1 MELTVWLGLLA
12 SALFI
17 SISPGPGAIFS
28 ISQGTQYGLRR
39 ALFSVIGLQLGL
51 TSQILFLLFGLGVLI
66 DQFPS
71 IFIVI
76 KVLGMIYLIIL
87 GIMQWFKRIEQ
98 ISTPEEE
105 IQVVFSPLKVLL
117 QGFFVNLTNIKG
129 TVFFLALIPL
139 FINLT
144 ALKLS
149 TCIIFISTLIGIDFL
164 VMMGYVTLAEISKT
178 LLSDPK
184 KILWQNRLTG
194 STLILVGLI
203 MGTT

>member
-28 ISQGTQYGLRR
+28 ISQGTQYGFKR
-39 ALFSVIGLQLGL
+39 AMFSVAGLQLGL
-51 TSQILFLLFGLGVLI
+51 VSQILFLLFGLGVLI
-66 DQFPS
+66 KQFPS
-71 IFIVI
+71 VFIVI
-76 KVLGMIYLIIL
+76 KILGMLYLIVLGIL
-87 GIMQWFKRIEQ
+87 QWLKKIEQ
-98 ISTPEEE
+98 IDTNEDHQSLS
-105 IQVVFSPLKVLL
+105 FRPLKALL

-139 FINLT
+139 FIDLT

-149 TCIIFISTLIGIDFL
+149 TCIIFTGTLIVIDL
-164 VMMGYVTLAEISKT
+164 IVMAGYVTLAQVSKT
-178 LLSDPK
+178 LLADPK

>member
-1 MELTVWLGLLA
+1 MELTAWLGLSA

-28 ISQGTQYGLRR
+28 ISQGTQYGFKRS
-39 ALFSVIGLQLGL
+39 LFSLIGLQIGL
-51 TSQILFLLFGLGVLI
+51 MSQIVFLLFGLGVLI
-66 DQFPS
+66 DQFPAVF
-71 IFIVI
+71 IFI
-76 KVLGMIYLIIL
+76 KLLGMFYLILL
-87 GIMQWFKRIEQ
+87 GILQWRKKIEQ
-98 ISTPEEE
+98 ISTSKVDS
-105 IQVVFSPLKVLL
+105 QVSFSPFKSVMK
-117 QGFFVNLTNIKG
+117 GFFVNLTNIKG

-139 FINLT
+139 FLDLT

-149 TCIIFISTLIGIDFL
+149 TCIIFTSTLIVIDL
-164 VMMGYVTLAEISKT
+164 IVMTGYVTLAEISKA

-194 STLILVGLI
+194 STLIMVGLI

>member
-28 ISQGTQYGLRR
+28 ISQGTQYGFKR
-39 ALFSVIGLQLGL
+39 AMFSVAGLQLGL
-51 TSQILFLLFGLGVLI
+51 VSQILFLLFGLGVLI
-66 DQFPS
+66 NQFPS
-71 IFIVI
+71 VFIVI
-76 KVLGMIYLIIL
+76 KILGMLYLIVLGIL
-87 GIMQWFKRIEQ
+87 QWLKKIEQ
-98 ISTPEEE
+98 IDTNEDHQSLS
-105 IQVVFSPLKVLL
+105 FRPLKALL

-139 FINLT
+139 FIDLT

-149 TCIIFISTLIGIDFL
+149 TCIIFTGTLIVIDL
-164 VMMGYVTLAEISKT
+164 IVMAGYVTLAQVSKT
-178 LLSDPK
+178 LLADPK

>member
-28 ISQGTQYGLRR
+28 ISQGTQYGFKR
-39 ALFSVIGLQLGL
+39 AMFSVAGLQLGL
-51 TSQILFLLFGLGVLI
+51 VSQILFLLFGLGVLI
-66 DQFPS
+66 NQFPS
-71 IFIVI
+71 VFIVI
-76 KVLGMIYLIIL
+76 KILGMLYLIVLGIL
-87 GIMQWFKRIEQ
+87 QWLKKIEQ
-98 ISTPEEE
+98 IDTNEDHQSLS
-105 IQVVFSPLKVLL
+105 FRPLKALL

-139 FINLT
+139 FIDLT

-149 TCIIFISTLIGIDFL
+149 TCIIFTATLIVIDL
-164 VMMGYVTLAEISKT
+164 IVMAGYVTLAQVSKK
-178 LLSDPK
+178 LLAEPK

>member
-28 ISQGTQYGLRR
+28 ISQGTQYGFKR
-39 ALFSVIGLQLGL
+39 AMFSVAGLQLGL
-51 TSQILFLLFGLGVLI
+51 ISQILFLLFGLGVLI
-66 DQFPS
+66 NQFPS
-71 IFIVI
+71 VFIVI
-76 KVLGMIYLIIL
+76 KILGMLYLIAL
-87 GIMQWFKRIEQ
+87 GILQWLKKIEQ
-98 ISTPEEE
+98 ISTNEDYHSLS
-105 IQVVFSPLKVLL
+105 FNPLKALL

-139 FINLT
+139 FIDLT

-149 TCIIFISTLIGIDFL
+149 TCIIFTLTLIVIDL
-164 VMMGYVTLAEISKT
+164 VVMAGYVTLAQLSKS
-178 LLSDPK
+178 LLADPK

-194 STLILVGLI
+194 STLIFVGLI
-203 MGTT
+203 MGIT

>member
-28 ISQGTQYGLRR
+28 ISQGTQYGFKR
-39 ALFSVIGLQLGL
+39 AMFSVIGLQLGL
-51 TSQILFLLFGLGVLI
+51 ISQILFLLFGLGVLI
-66 DQFPS
+66 NQFPS
-71 IFIVI
+71 VFIVI
-76 KVLGMIYLIIL
+76 KILGMLYLIAL
-87 GIMQWFKRIEQ
+87 GILQWLKKIEQ
-98 ISTPEEE
+98 IATNEDYHSLTFKP
-105 IQVVFSPLKVLL
+105 FKALM

-139 FINLT
+139 FIDLT

-149 TCIIFISTLIGIDFL
+149 TCIIFTSTLIVIDL
-164 VMMGYVTLAEISKT
+164 MVMAGYGTLAQVSKT
-178 LLSDPK
+178 LLADPK

-203 MGTT
+203 MGNT

>member
-28 ISQGTQYGLRR
+28 ISQGTQYGFKR
-39 ALFSVIGLQLGL
+39 AMFSVTGLQLGL
-51 TSQILFLLFGLGVLI
+51 ISQILFLLFGLGVLI
-66 DQFPS
+66 NQFPS
-71 IFIVI
+71 VFIII
-76 KVLGMIYLIIL
+76 KILGMLYLIVL
-87 GIMQWFKRIEQ
+87 GIMQWLKKIEQ
-98 ISTPEEE
+98 IDTNEEHGSLNFNP
-105 IQVVFSPLKVLL
+105 IKALL
-117 QGFFVNLTNIKG
+117 LGFFVNLTNIKG

-139 FINLT
+139 FIDLT

-149 TCIIFISTLIGIDFL
+149 TCIIFTATLIVIDLL
-164 VMMGYVTLAEISKT
+164 VMAGYVTLAEISKT
-178 LLSDPK
+178 LLADPK

-194 STLILVGLI
+194 STLIVVGLI

>member
-1 MELTVWLGLLA
+1 MELTVWLGLMA

-28 ISQGTQYGLRR
+28 ISQGTQYRFKR
-39 ALFSVIGLQLGL
+39 AMFSVAGLQLGL
-51 TSQILFLLFGLGVLI
+51 VSQILFLLFGLGVLI
-66 DQFPS
+66 NQFPS
-71 IFIVI
+71 VFIVI
-76 KVLGMIYLIIL
+76 KILGMMYLIVLGIL
-87 GIMQWFKRIEQ
+87 QWLKKIEQ
-98 ISTPEEE
+98 IDTNEDHQSLS
-105 IQVVFSPLKVLL
+105 FRPLKALL

-139 FINLT
+139 FIDLT

-149 TCIIFISTLIGIDFL
+149 TCIIFTATLIVIDL
-164 VMMGYVTLAEISKT
+164 IVMAGYVTLAQVSKT
-178 LLSDPK
+178 LLADPK

>member
-28 ISQGTQYGLRR
+28 ISQGIQYGFKRS
-39 ALFSVIGLQLGL
+39 LFSVIGLQFGL
-51 TSQILFLLFGLGVLI
+51 ISQILFLLFGLGVLI

-71 IFIVI
+71 VFIII
-76 KVLGMIYLIIL
+76 KILGMLYLIVL
-87 GIMQWFKRIEQ
+87 GIMQWLKKIEQ
-98 ISTPEEE
+98 ISTSREESQ
-105 IQVVFSPLKVLL
+105 IVFSPLKALL

-139 FINLT
+139 FIDLT

-149 TCIIFISTLIGIDFL
+149 TCVIFTATLIVIDLL
-164 VMMGYVTLAEISKT
+164 VMTGYVTLAEISKS

>member
-28 ISQGTQYGLRR
+28 ISQGTQYGFKR
-39 ALFSVIGLQLGL
+39 AMFSVAGLQLGL
-51 TSQILFLLFGLGVLI
+51 VSQILFLLFGLGVLI
-66 DQFPS
+66 NQFPS
-71 IFIVI
+71 VFIVI
-76 KVLGMIYLIIL
+76 KILGMLYLIVLGIL
-87 GIMQWFKRIEQ
+87 QWLKKIEQ
-98 ISTPEEE
+98 IDTNEDHQSLS
-105 IQVVFSPLKVLL
+105 FRPLKALL

-139 FINLT
+139 FIDLT

-149 TCIIFISTLIGIDFL
+149 TCIIFTSTLIVIDL
-164 VMMGYVTLAEISKT
+164 IVMAGYVTLAQVSKT
-178 LLSDPK
+178 LLADPK

>member
-28 ISQGTQYGLRR
+28 ISQGTQYGFKRSL
-39 ALFSVIGLQLGL
+39 LSVIGLQFGL
-51 TSQILFLLFGLGVLI
+51 ISQILFLLFGLGVLI

-71 IFIVI
+71 VFIII
-76 KVLGMIYLIIL
+76 KILGMLYLIIL
-87 GIMQWFKRIEQ
+87 GIMQWLKKIEQ
-98 ISTPEEE
+98 ISTSREESQ
-105 IQVVFSPLKVLL
+105 IVFSPLKALL

-139 FINLT
+139 FIDLT

-149 TCIIFISTLIGIDFL
+149 TCVIFTATLIVIDLL
-164 VMMGYVTLAEISKT
+164 VMTGYVTLAEISKS

>member
-28 ISQGTQYGLRR
+28 ISQGTQYGFKR
-39 ALFSVIGLQLGL
+39 AIFSVIGLQLGL
-51 TSQILFLLFGLGVLI
+51 ISQILFLLFGLGVLI
-66 DQFPS
+66 NQFPS
-71 IFIVI
+71 VFTVI
-76 KVLGMIYLIIL
+76 KILGMLYLIAL
-87 GIMQWFKRIEQ
+87 GILQWLKKIEQ
-98 ISTPEEE
+98 IATNEDYHSLTFKP
-105 IQVVFSPLKVLL
+105 FKALM

-139 FINLT
+139 FIDLT

-149 TCIIFISTLIGIDFL
+149 TCIIFTSTLIVIDL
-164 VMMGYVTLAEISKT
+164 MVMAGYVTLAQVSKT
-178 LLSDPK
+178 LLADPK

>member
-1 MELTVWLGLLA
+1 MELSVWFGLLA

-28 ISQGTQYGLRR
+28 ISQGTQNGFKR
-39 ALFSVIGLQLGL
+39 ALIAVVGLQLGL
-51 TSQILFLLFGLGVLI
+51 ISQIVFLLFGLGILI

-71 IFIVI
+71 VFIVI
-76 KVLGMIYLIIL
+76 KILGMAYLVIL
-87 GIMQWFKRIEQ
+87 GLIQWLKKIEQ
-98 ISTPEEE
+98 ISTSNN
-105 IQVVFSPLKVLL
+105 QLKSTYSALNSLL

-139 FINLT
+139 FVDLT
-144 ALKLS
+144 ALKFS
-149 TCIIFISTLIGIDFL
+149 TCLIFISTLIIIDL
-164 VMMGYVTLAEISKT
+164 MVMTGYVIIAELSKT

-194 STLILVGLI
+194 ATLILVGLV

>member
-28 ISQGTQYGLRR
+28 ISQGTQYGFKR
-39 ALFSVIGLQLGL
+39 AMFSVIGLQLGL
-51 TSQILFLLFGLGVLI
+51 ISQILFLLFGLGVLI
-66 DQFPS
+66 NQFPS
-71 IFIVI
+71 VFIVI
-76 KVLGMIYLIIL
+76 KILGMLYLIAL
-87 GIMQWFKRIEQ
+87 GILQWLKKIEQ
-98 ISTPEEE
+98 IATNEDYHSLTFKP
-105 IQVVFSPLKVLL
+105 FKALM

-139 FINLT
+139 FIDLT

-149 TCIIFISTLIGIDFL
+149 TCIIFTSTLIVIDL
-164 VMMGYVTLAEISKT
+164 MVMAGYVTLAQVSKT
-178 LLSDPK
+178 LLADPK

-203 MGTT
+203 MGNT

>member
-28 ISQGTQYGLRR
+28 ISQGTQYGFKR
-39 ALFSVIGLQLGL
+39 AMFSVAGLQLGL
-51 TSQILFLLFGLGVLI
+51 ISQILFLLFGLGVLI
-66 DQFPS
+66 NQFPS
-71 IFIVI
+71 VFIII
-76 KVLGMIYLIIL
+76 KILGMLYLIVL
-87 GIMQWFKRIEQ
+87 GIMQWLKKIEQ
-98 ISTPEEE
+98 IDTNEDHGSLTFNP
-105 IQVVFSPLKVLL
+105 IKTLL

-139 FINLT
+139 FIDLT

-149 TCIIFISTLIGIDFL
+149 TCIIFTATLIVIDLL
-164 VMMGYVTLAEISKT
+164 VMAGYVTLAEISKT
-178 LLSDPK
+178 LLADPK

-194 STLILVGLI
+194 STLIVVGLI

>member
-28 ISQGTQYGLRR
+28 ISQGTQYGFKR
-39 ALFSVIGLQLGL
+39 AMFSVAGLQLGL
-51 TSQILFLLFGLGVLI
+51 ISQILFLLFGLGVLI
-66 DQFPS
+66 NQFPS
-71 IFIVI
+71 VFIII
-76 KVLGMIYLIIL
+76 KILGMFYLIVLGV
-87 GIMQWFKRIEQ
+87 MQWLNKIEQ
-98 ISTPEEE
+98 ISTNEDHNG
-105 IQVVFSPLKVLL
+105 FTFNPLKALL

-139 FINLT
+139 FIDLT

-149 TCIIFISTLIGIDFL
+149 TCIIFMATLIGIDL
-164 VMMGYVTLAEISKT
+164 IVMAGYVTLADISKA
-178 LLSDPK
+178 LLADPK
-184 KILWQNRLTG
+184 KILWQNRVTG
-194 STLILVGLI
+194 GTLILVGLI

>member
-28 ISQGTQYGLRR
+28 ISQGTQYGFKR
-39 ALFSVIGLQLGL
+39 AMFSVAGLQLGL
-51 TSQILFLLFGLGVLI
+51 ISQILFLLFGLGVLI
-66 DQFPS
+66 NQFPS
-71 IFIVI
+71 VFIII
-76 KVLGMIYLIIL
+76 KILGMLYLIVL
-87 GIMQWFKRIEQ
+87 GIMQWLKKIEQ
-98 ISTPEEE
+98 IDTNEDHGNLTFNP
-105 IQVVFSPLKVLL
+105 IKALL

-139 FINLT
+139 FIDLT

-149 TCIIFISTLIGIDFL
+149 TCIIFTSTLIVIDLL
-164 VMMGYVTLAEISKT
+164 VMAGYVTLAEISKT
-178 LLSDPK
+178 LLADPK

-194 STLILVGLI
+194 STLIVVGLI

>member
-28 ISQGTQYGLRR
+28 ISQGTQYGFKR
-39 ALFSVIGLQLGL
+39 AMFSVAGLQLGL
-51 TSQILFLLFGLGVLI
+51 VSQILFLLFGLGVLI
-66 DQFPS
+66 NQFPS
-71 IFIVI
+71 VFIVI
-76 KVLGMIYLIIL
+76 KILGMLYLIVLGIL
-87 GIMQWFKRIEQ
+87 QWLKKIEQ
-98 ISTPEEE
+98 IDTNEDHQSLS
-105 IQVVFSPLKVLL
+105 FRPLKALL

-139 FINLT
+139 FIDLT

-149 TCIIFISTLIGIDFL
+149 TCIIFTGTLIVIDL
-164 VMMGYVTLAEISKT
+164 IVMAGYVTLAQVSKK
-178 LLSDPK
+178 LLADPK
-184 KILWQNRLTG
+184 KILWQDRLTG

-203 MGTT
+203 MGST